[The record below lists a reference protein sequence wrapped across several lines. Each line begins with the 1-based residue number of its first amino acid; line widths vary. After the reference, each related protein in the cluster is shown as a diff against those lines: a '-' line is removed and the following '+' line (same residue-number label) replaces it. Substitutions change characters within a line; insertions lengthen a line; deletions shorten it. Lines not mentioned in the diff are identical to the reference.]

1 MVLKMT
7 PFYELS
13 LLGRIVMAE
22 FSIVIAPKVRTDFIP
37 VCRAGRLRC
46 AGVNLLSDI
55 GRSAYARTTTP
66 VGVVSMRRSAG
77 QRKRGR
83 RLRSIFWRPEDKQWN
98 SKCCGR
104 THSCAA
110 ATVGGHAPTPRS
122 HWSHCRVTRSI
133 LRVPRSVRTSVSTQT
148 PRQQ

>member
-77 QRKRGR
+77 QQKRGR
-83 RLRSIFWRPEDKQWN
+83 RLRSIF
-98 SKCCGR
+98 
-104 THSCAA
+104 
-110 ATVGGHAPTPRS
+110 
-122 HWSHCRVTRSI
+122 
-133 LRVPRSVRTSVSTQT
+133 
-148 PRQQ
+148 